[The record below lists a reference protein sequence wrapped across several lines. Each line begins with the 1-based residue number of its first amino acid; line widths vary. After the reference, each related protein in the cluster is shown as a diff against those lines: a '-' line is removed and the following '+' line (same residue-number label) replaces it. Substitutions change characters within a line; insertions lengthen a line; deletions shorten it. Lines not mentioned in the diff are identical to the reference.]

1 MFSTNLPNQTL
12 SAFMNLNSVPIAVL
26 DTFEGHDI
34 TFLAILMFRYPVRA
48 NVYGSKQKYQSF

>member
-1 MFSTNLPNQTL
+1 
-12 SAFMNLNSVPIAVL
+12 MNLNSVPIAVL
-26 DTFEGHDI
+26 DTFKVHDI

>member
-1 MFSTNLPNQTL
+1 
-12 SAFMNLNSVPIAVL
+12 MNLNSVPIAVL

-48 NVYGSKQKYQSF
+48 NACGSKQKYQSF